1 MKKILIINSNYYIDI
16 SKSLVNSAKNFL
28 KKNKIKVNLINVPGI
43 FETPI
48 VLKKNINKFDGFVV
62 LGCVIKGETPH
73 FDLISRSTFDA
84 ILKISIDYSK
94 PVCNGII
101 TAYNKKQAFERCGKI
116 KSRKLNKGL
125 EAAKAVLS
133 VMKNGPKK
141 IQLFLSK
148 NKSNTKNL

>member
-28 KKNKIKVNLINVPGI
+28 KKNKIQVNLINVPGI

-101 TAYNKKQAFERCGKI
+101 TAYNKKQAGYLFMRD
-116 KSRKLNKGL
+116 KLSNYDRDALRLNNYVIRVK
-125 EAAKAVLS
+125 
-133 VMKNGPKK
+133 
-141 IQLFLSK
+141 QLDQGDF
-148 NKSNTKNL
+148 